1 MDRDEIKQS
10 YSMRQ
15 ILDRYGLVPNRAG
28 FICCPFHK
36 EKTPSMKIYKDS
48 FHCFGCGENG
58 DVFSFVEKMD
68 NLTFKEA
75 YLSLGGEYKKEKNKF
90 SSMRKIQKAKMQR
103 KRREERLNRIA
114 SRRAELSQFIEFC
127 KLIQF
132 RSEPL
137 SDDWCM
143 AVNKLVMLWGE
154 YDYLEEEG
162 EKIEFSANGW
172 SRTFIH
178 KNN

>member
-1 MDRDEIKQS
+1 MNSEEIKQS

-58 DVFSFVEKMD
+58 YVFSFVEKMD
-68 NLTFKEA
+68 NLSFKEA
-75 YLSLGGEYKKEKNKF
+75 YLSLGGEYKKESKKF

-103 KRREERLNRIA
+103 KKKEQKIEQIRQ
-114 SRRAELSQFIEFC
+114 RRAYLSLMIEFY
-127 KLIQF
+127 KLIKF
-132 RSEPL
+132 SAEPL
-137 SDDWCM
+137 SDKWCL
-143 AVNKLVMLWGE
+143 AVNRLVVLWGE

-162 EKIEFSANGW
+162 EKIEFSRNG
-172 SRTFIH
+172 
-178 KNN
+178 

>member
-1 MDRDEIKQS
+1 MNSEEIKQN
-10 YSMRQ
+10 YSMKQ
-15 ILDRYGLVPNRAG
+15 VLDRYGLVPNRAG

-48 FHCFGCGENG
+48 FHCFGCWENG

-103 KRREERLNRIA
+103 KRKAEKLAKIKARIKD
-114 SRRAELSQFIEFC
+114 LSLFIEFY
-127 KLIQF
+127 KLVKF
-132 RSEPL
+132 RSKPL

-143 AVNKLVMLWGE
+143 AVNKSVMLWGE

-162 EKIEFSANGW
+162 ERIELSANG
-172 SRTFIH
+172 
-178 KNN
+178 

>member
-1 MDRDEIKQS
+1 MNSEEIKQS
-10 YSMRQ
+10 YSMREVVN
-15 ILDRYGLVPNRAG
+15 RYGLTPNRAG

-68 NLTFKEA
+68 NLSFKEA
-75 YLSLGGEYKKEKNKF
+75 YLSLGGEYKRETNKF
-90 SSMRKIQKAKMQR
+90 SSMRKIQKAKAQR
-103 KRREERLNRIA
+103 KRKEQKAEQIRQ
-114 SRRAELSQFIEFC
+114 RRAYLSLMIEFY
-127 KLIQF
+127 KLIKF
-132 RSEPL
+132 NAEPL
-137 SDDWCM
+137 SDNWCL

-162 EKIEFSANGW
+162 EKIELSRNG
-172 SRTFIH
+172 
-178 KNN
+178 

>member
-1 MDRDEIKQS
+1 MNSEEIKQS

-15 ILDRYGLVPNRAG
+15 ILDRYGLTPNRAG

-48 FHCFGCGENG
+48 FYCFGCGGNG

-68 NLTFKEA
+68 NLSFKEA
-75 YLSLGGEYKKEKNKF
+75 YLSLGGEYKRETNKF

-103 KRREERLNRIA
+103 KRKEQRLEQIKQ
-114 SRRAELSQFIEFC
+114 RRDYLSLMIEFY
-127 KLIQF
+127 KLVKF
-132 RSEPL
+132 NSEPL
-137 SDDWCM
+137 SDDWCL
-143 AVNKLVMLWGE
+143 AVNKLVVLWGE

-162 EKIEFSANGW
+162 ENIEFSWNG
-172 SRTFIH
+172 
-178 KNN
+178 